1 MSVLVGN
8 PPTWQKLYAGSRF
21 ASSVLPCG
29 RILGHC
35 NNPALPFCLVCG
47 RGISAQILAW
57 KSETRRAVLLQ
68 CLKIL
73 LAWFRA
79 RISAG
84 QSNLYTFYDPPSLP
98 GSQNHSW
105 QRLKDAFRQS
115 LSEGKAASF
124 SDPAMRGN
132 HATLPHEHIPS
143 HNKSHGLKRCDKFLL
158 WLCDSHLQK

>member
-84 QSNLYTFYDPPSLP
+84 QSNLYTFYDPPLSLGHKITL
-98 GSQNHSW
+98 GSAYKTLLDRVWVKGRLHHFLTRQCAGIMQPYLMSISQVTTNHT
-105 QRLKDAFRQS
+105 A
-115 LSEGKAASF
+115 
-124 SDPAMRGN
+124 
-132 HATLPHEHIPS
+132 
-143 HNKSHGLKRCDKFLL
+143 
-158 WLCDSHLQK
+158 